1 MQAATATG
9 ERIASLGDRS
19 SEQIARLGDR
29 SIAAIIDMVAMF
41 LVPFPVIGMWL
52 ATQFGGVTSNGFQLE
67 GAPGALAI
75 VLVAAVDFAYLWLFE
90 GLFGTTLGKLVMG
103 LGVRRTTGSRP
114 GLGRSLI
121 RNLLRAIDGI
131 GVYFVGFVIALTS
144 PLHQR
149 LGDRAAGTIVVAVPA
164 TPRTRIVAAA
174 AVVCAIALSLA
185 ASVVLHAGAPA
196 AAESAPHFAR
206 ADLGTGQ
213 AADGSVVGASDSFAS
228 DVPQITCVWEAA
240 GIGTDV
246 PIRSVWVA
254 VNVDGVAAETVLGDR
269 ALTGYNVGTFTLSP
283 PSGGFVPGSYRLD
296 LYLGGTLAKSLP
308 FSISKS

>member
-1 MQAATATG
+1 MQTATATG
-9 ERIASLGDRS
+9 EQIAPLGDRTG
-19 SEQIARLGDR
+19 EQIAPLGDR

-52 ATQFGGVTSNGFQLE
+52 STQFGGVTSSGFQLE

-75 VLVAAVDFAYLWLFE
+75 VLVATVDFAYLWLFE

-131 GVYFVGFVIALTS
+131 GVYLVGFVIALTS

-149 LGDRAAGTIVVAVPA
+149 LGDRIAGTVVVNGAA
-164 TPRTRIVAAA
+164 APRTRIAAA
-174 AVVCAIALSLA
+174 ATVVCAIALSLG
-185 ASVVLHAGAPA
+185 ASLVLHAGAPVTTL
-196 AAESAPHFAR
+196 SAPHFTE

-228 DVPQITCVWEAA
+228 DVSQITCVWQAD
-240 GIGTDV
+240 GIDADV

-254 VNVDGVAAETVLGDR
+254 VNVDGTAPETVLGDR
-269 ALTGYNVGTFTLSP
+269 SLTGFNSGTFTLSP
-283 PSGGFVPGSYRLD
+283 PSGGFAPGSYRLD
-296 LYLGGTLAKSLP
+296 LYLGGTLIKSLP
-308 FSISKS
+308 FSITKS